1 MGSLYKNTTLL
12 NVAYMLHLIMEIK
25 PRRIRI
31 YETEN
36 GKRPFEEWV
45 KDLRDPPTARRIQA
59 RLAGVSAGNLGDTKS
74 VGEGVNELRLAF
86 GAGYRIYFGSIDNEL
101 IILLCGGDKSS
112 QDKDIKKAKEYWSDY
127 RSKNY
132 E

>member
-1 MGSLYKNTTLL
+1 
-12 NVAYMLHLIMEIK
+12 MEAK
-25 PRRIRI
+25 SRRIRI

-45 KDLRDPPTARRIQA
+45 KDLRDLPTVRRIQA
-59 RLAGVSAGNLGDTKS
+59 RLAGVSAGNLGDVKS
-74 VGEGVNELRLAF
+74 VGEGVSELRLAF
-86 GAGYRIYFGSIDNEL
+86 GPGYRVYFGAVGDEL

-112 QDKDIKKAKEYWSDY
+112 QDKDIKKAKEFWSDY
-127 RSKNY
+127 RSKNH